1 MYKINDKEYDC
12 SIAVTLDIFNDKWK
26 LSIIWN
32 LLSEPKRF
40 KDLHKSISKVTE
52 KTLTIKLK
60 ELEEK
65 NIIHRE
71 VFAQVP
77 PKVVY
82 SLTPAGE
89 RLREVFKDMFQWGVS
104 YVEEHGIISEDHISC
119 QDTISKKI
127 GVIK

>member
-1 MYKINDKEYDC
+1 MYKINNKEYAC
-12 SIAVTLDIFNDKWK
+12 SVAVTVDIFNDKWK

-32 LLSEPKRF
+32 LLSEAKRF
-40 KDLHKSISKVTE
+40 KDLNKSIPEITQ
-52 KTLTIKLK
+52 KTLTVKLK

-65 NIIHRE
+65 NIIDRE

-89 RLREVFKDMFQWGVS
+89 RLRPVFKEMFHWGIS
-104 YVEEHGIISEDHISC
+104 YVEEHGEITEDHAC
-119 QDTISKKI
+119 CEVEVSKKI
-127 GVIK
+127 GLK

>member
-1 MYKINDKEYDC
+1 MYKINNKEYQC
-12 SIAVTLDIFNDKWK
+12 SVAVTLDIFNDKWK

-32 LLSEPKRF
+32 LLAEPKRF
-40 KDLHKSISKVTE
+40 KDLHKSISEVSQ

-65 NIIHRE
+65 NIINRE

-89 RLREVFKDMFQWGVS
+89 RLRDVFKDMFKWGVS
-104 YVEEHGIISEDHISC
+104 YVEEHGTITDDHAC
-119 QDTISKKI
+119 CEVEVAKKI
-127 GVIK
+127 GSIK

>member
-1 MYKINDKEYDC
+1 MYKINNKEYNC
-12 SIAVTLDIFNDKWK
+12 SVAVTVDIFNDKWK

-32 LLSEPKRF
+32 LLSEEKRF
-40 KDLHKSISKVTE
+40 KDLNKSIPEITQ
-52 KTLTIKLK
+52 KTLTVKLK

-65 NIIHRE
+65 NIINRE

-89 RLREVFKDMFQWGVS
+89 RLRPVFKDMYKWGIS
-104 YVEEHGIISEDHISC
+104 YVEEHGEITDNNLNCEVD
-119 QDTISKKI
+119 ISKI
-127 GVIK
+127 E